1 MCTCITFDGD
11 FSNIN
16 QNKIPDRVLWP
27 QFLNIEKKGKKL
39 KKIWEQK
46 SLKLFNTYSVQ
57 LLCMYVVNVQIYCII
72 QKSQIILYEL
82 EVFFD
87 FSNNIVYH
95 F

>member
-27 QFLNIEKKGKKL
+27 QFLNIKKRQ
-39 KKIWEQK
+39 KIQKILRKK

-57 LLCMYVVNVQIYCII
+57 LLCMYVVNVQNVENIQNIIEYC
-72 QKSQIILYEL
+72 S
-82 EVFFD
+82 
-87 FSNNIVYH
+87 
-95 F
+95 